1 MVMVAVS
8 SNSRYEILEFLL
20 EVWPFLCLMMSFI
33 IVLCS
38 LQTVVMTTCLL
49 HQQIQ

>member
-20 EVWPFLCLMMSFI
+20 EVWQGYELIMSCYC
-33 IVLCS
+33 IV
-38 LQTVVMTTCLL
+38 
-49 HQQIQ
+49 

>member
-20 EVWPFLCLMMSFI
+20 EVWQGRKLI
-33 IVLCS
+33 ITSCYCI
-38 LQTVVMTTCLL
+38 M
-49 HQQIQ
+49 